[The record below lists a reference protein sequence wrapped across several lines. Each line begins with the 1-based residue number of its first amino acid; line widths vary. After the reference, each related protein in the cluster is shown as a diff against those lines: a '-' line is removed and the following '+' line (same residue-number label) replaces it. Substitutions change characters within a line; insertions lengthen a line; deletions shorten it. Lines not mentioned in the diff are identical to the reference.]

1 MDMNFDLS
9 RLNPVYTSKTP
20 CEGNVYAAQGGKK
33 DGTRF
38 WVILAIRWDGCV
50 LLGINTQGE
59 IISTQGYS
67 THVMAAKP
75 LIGWCPGVMDL
86 NLEIEGIP
94 G

>member
-20 CEGNVYAAQGGKK
+20 CVGNVYAAQGGKK

-38 WVILAIRWDGCV
+38 WVILAIRGDGCV
-50 LLGINTQGE
+50 LLGINNQGE
-59 IISTQGYS
+59 IISTQGYY
-67 THVMAAKP
+67 THVMVAKP

>member
-1 MDMNFDLS
+1 MNFDLS
-9 RLNPVYTSKTP
+9 KLNPVYTSKTP
-20 CEGNVYAAQGGKK
+20 AVGNVYAAQGGKK

-38 WVILAIRWDGCV
+38 WIVIAIRGDSCK
-50 LLGINTQGE
+50 LLGIDNNGSITGAE
-59 IISTQGYS
+59 SYYTS
-67 THVMAAKP
+67 VMARKP